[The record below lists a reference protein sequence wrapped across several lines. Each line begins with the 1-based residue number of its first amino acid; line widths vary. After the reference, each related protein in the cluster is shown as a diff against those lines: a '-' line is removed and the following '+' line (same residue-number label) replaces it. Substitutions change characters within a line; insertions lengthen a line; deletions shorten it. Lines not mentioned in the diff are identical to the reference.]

1 VKGWYRARRKARAA
15 AKAEEAL
22 DRLHG
27 RTPSARHRR
36 RLGGIGLSD
45 DDWGDI
51 LGDVFVGLIEALFK
65 IFD

>member
-1 VKGWYRARRKARAA
+1 MGWYRARRKARAA
-15 AKAEEAL
+15 AKAERAL

-27 RTPSARHRR
+27 RTVPVRHRR
-36 RLGGIGLSD
+36 GRSGGAGLSD